1 MTKIFAHRGFK
12 GIYPENTM
20 IAFEHA
26 LHSGADGIELDVQ
39 LTKDGRLAVI
49 HDEKL
54 NRTTDMKGLVKDHTY
69 EELKAGDA
77 SHSFYEETGAVSIPL
92 LEEVLELVAQ
102 QSSLIIN
109 IELKNSIYRY
119 PGIEEKVKEQIEHF
133 QIEDR
138 VLVSSFHHGSLALFH
153 KLMPQIELAVLTMDV
168 IHQPEMY
175 LKTIPARGYHPN
187 IKGAG
192 VTKEVVS
199 ALRAAHQVMRPF
211 TVNSEQQMQKMF
223 SLGVDGIFTDF
234 PDRAVKI
241 REEMK

>member
-54 NRTTDMKGLVKDHTY
+54 NRTTNMKGLVKDHTY
-69 EELKAGDA
+69 
-77 SHSFYEETGAVSIPL
+77 
-92 LEEVLELVAQ
+92 
-102 QSSLIIN
+102 
-109 IELKNSIYRY
+109 ELKNSIYRY
-119 PGIEEKVKEQIEHF
+119 PGIEEKVKKQIEHF

-153 KLMPQIELAVLTMDV
+153 KLMPHVELAVLTMDV

-175 LKTIPARGYHPN
+175 IKTVPAKGYHPN

-199 ALRAAHQVMRPF
+199 ALHASQQVIRPF
-211 TVNSEQQMQKMF
+211 TVNSEKQMKNMF

>member
-1 MTKIFAHRGFK
+1 MTNIFAHRGFK

-54 NRTTDMKGLVKDHTY
+54 NRTTNLKGLVKDHTY
-69 EELKAGDA
+69 GELKAGDA
-77 SHSFYEETGAVSIPL
+77 SHSFYEETGAVSIPI
-92 LEEVLELVAQ
+92 LEEVLELVAP
-102 QSSLIIN
+102 SSFIIN

-153 KLMPQIELAVLTMDV
+153 KLMPHIELAVLTMDV

-199 ALRAAHQVMRPF
+199 ALHEANQVIRPF
-211 TVNSEQQMQKMF
+211 TVNSEKQMQKMF

>member
-39 LTKDGRLAVI
+39 LTKDGKLAVI

-54 NRTTDMKGLVKDHTY
+54 NRTTNMKGLVKDHTY

-102 QSSLIIN
+102 QSSFIIN

-175 LKTIPARGYHPN
+175 LKTIPASGYHPN

-199 ALRAAHQVMRPF
+199 ALRAAHQVIRPF
-211 TVNSEQQMQKMF
+211 TVNSEKQMQKMF

>member
-26 LHSGADGIELDVQ
+26 MNSGADGIELDVQ

-54 NRTTDMKGLVKDHTY
+54 NRTTNLKGLVKDHTY
-69 EELKAGDA
+69 EELKAADA
-77 SHSFYEETGAVSIPL
+77 SHTFFEKTGAVSIPL
-92 LEEVLELVAQ
+92 LEEVLELVVPK
-102 QSSLIIN
+102 SSLLIN
-109 IELKNSIYRY
+109 IELKNSIFRY

-138 VLVSSFHHGSLALFH
+138 VLVSSFHHGSLAHFH
-153 KLMPQIELAVLTMDV
+153 KLMPDVELAVLTMDV
-168 IHQPEMY
+168 IHQPEVY
-175 LKTIPARGYHPN
+175 IKTIPAKGYHPN
-187 IKGAG
+187 MKGAG
-192 VTKEVVS
+192 VTKEVVT
-199 ALRAAHQVMRPF
+199 ALQSTHQAIRPF
-211 TVNSEQQMQKMF
+211 TVNSEKQMKKMF

-241 REEMK
+241 RDEMK

>member
-20 IAFEHA
+20 IAFEQA

-39 LTKDGRLAVI
+39 LTKDGKLAVI

-54 NRTTDMKGLVKDHTY
+54 NRTTNMKGLVKDHTY

-92 LEEVLELVAQ
+92 LEEVLELVTQ

-153 KLMPQIELAVLTMDV
+153 KLMPHVELAVLTMDV

-175 LKTIPARGYHPN
+175 LKTVPARGYHPN

-199 ALRAAHQVMRPF
+199 ALRAAQQVIRPF
-211 TVNSEQQMQKMF
+211 TVNSEKQMKSMF

>member
-20 IAFEHA
+20 VAFEHA

-54 NRTTDMKGLVKDHTY
+54 NRTTNLKGLVKDHTY

-92 LEEVLELVAQ
+92 LEEVLELISQ
-102 QSSLIIN
+102 QSTLIIN

-119 PGIEEKVKEQIEHF
+119 PGMEEKVKEQIEHF

-153 KLMPQIELAVLTMDV
+153 KLMPHIELSVLTMDV
-168 IHQPEMY
+168 IHQPDMY

-192 VTKEVVS
+192 VTTEVIM
-199 ALRAAHQVMRPF
+199 ALHATDQVIRPF
-211 TVNSEQQMQKMF
+211 TVNSEKQMKNMF
-223 SLGVDGIFTDF
+223 SLGVDGIFTDY

-241 REEMK
+241 RDEMK